1 MKLQLHQATM
11 VEISLLDMNGR
22 LLGTL
27 ARGQMAK
34 GPHHFEIPTSGLSPG
49 VYILLIRAGAEEES
63 IRLLKQQ

>member
-1 MKLQLHQATM
+1 M